1 MYKILLSEKKHLP
14 LASLGK
20 TKSKLFLFLTVSFF
34 YGINICQFLLK
45 PLFRRIG
52 KSRPTSRH
60 RTSAGSGVAQRVVL
74 ALVHAAAVG
83 DADGAARGGAA
94 GAVGVCHVVA
104 CHVAITFSISR
115 VQRANHAV
123 FALCRGEKMSC
134 NNAFLTACSMC
145 SRNLFRPEG
154 WSPWSD
160 CPRGR
165 RCSGSR
171 RHRDGCVSSS
181 CRTGHIRRPWESLRG
196 RRWRQAA
203 RGCRNA
209 SA

>member
-1 MYKILLSEKKHLP
+1 MSISF
-14 LASLGK
+14 K
-20 TKSKLFLFLTVSFF
+20 TSFSPDRE
-34 YGINICQFLLK
+34 IQTNVTAPNI
-45 PLFRRIG
+45 RRVG
-52 KSRPTSRH
+52 RCPAR
-60 RTSAGSGVAQRVVL
+60 R
-74 ALVHAAAVG
+74 HAAAVG